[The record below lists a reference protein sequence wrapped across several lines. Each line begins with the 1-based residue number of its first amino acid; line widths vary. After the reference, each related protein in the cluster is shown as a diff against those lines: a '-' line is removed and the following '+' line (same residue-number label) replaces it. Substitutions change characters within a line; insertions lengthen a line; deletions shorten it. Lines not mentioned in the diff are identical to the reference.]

1 MTDEESAAQWMRD
14 VLTGKVLLDVTD
26 GEMPLTARTDPNYH
40 PNYKRNYR
48 TQNSDK
54 IRNYQRIYRTEN
66 RDKLVADKQELRK
79 VRKEQ

>member
-26 GEMPLTARTDPNYH
+26 GEMPLTTRKD